1 MLKIEN
7 LCKSFRTEDV
17 ETIAL
22 NNVSFT
28 VEDGEFVAIMGPSG
42 CGKSTLLNILGLLD
56 NPTSGKYFLGNHE
69 VANLKEKERTDVR
82 KGEIG
87 FVFQSFNL
95 IDELNV
101 EENIELPLTYLN
113 IPKAERKG
121 FKNIFVNAPC
131 VVCIAYDTTY
141 DMAQID
147 CGLLGENII
156 LAAWAKGIGSC
167 CLGSSARWILDL
179 PSAKP
184 YLDRMAFSKGYK
196 LLYCIA
202 LGYPDESPEAKPRRQ
217 DMIKFMD

>member
-1 MLKIEN
+1 MKKLLLGIAAALSMTACNENKQQQQTADIDTASVVNDLMMSRRSIRAYKDSVISREILNEILKYGINAPNGQN
-7 LCKSFRTEDV
+7 LQSYEIRVIDSP
-17 ETIAL
+17 AL
-22 NNVSFT
+22 IDSITQAV
-28 VEDGEFVAIMGPSG
+28 V
-42 CGKSTLLNILGLLD
+42 KD
-56 NPTSGKYFLGNHE
+56 NPK
-69 VANLKEKERTDVR
+69 
-82 KGEIG
+82 I
-87 FVFQSFNL
+87 
-95 IDELNV
+95 
-101 EENIELPLTYLN
+101 
-113 IPKAERKG
+113 AERDV

-131 VVCIAYDTTY
+131 VVCIACDTQY

-167 CLGSSARWILDL
+167 CLGSSARWILDS

-202 LGYPDESPEAKPRRQ
+202 LGYPAETPKAKPRRD

>member
-1 MLKIEN
+1 MKKLLLGIAAALSMTACNENKQLQQTADIDTASVVNDLMMSRRSIRAYKDSVISRETLNEILKSGINAPNGQN
-7 LCKSFRTEDV
+7 LQSYEIRVIDSP
-17 ETIAL
+17 AL
-22 NNVSFT
+22 IDSITQAV
-28 VEDGEFVAIMGPSG
+28 V
-42 CGKSTLLNILGLLD
+42 KD
-56 NPTSGKYFLGNHE
+56 NPK
-69 VANLKEKERTDVR
+69 
-82 KGEIG
+82 I
-87 FVFQSFNL
+87 
-95 IDELNV
+95 
-101 EENIELPLTYLN
+101 
-113 IPKAERKG
+113 AERDG

-131 VVCIAYDTTY
+131 VVCIACDTQY

-167 CLGSSARWILDL
+167 CLGSSARWILDS

-202 LGYPDESPEAKPRRQ
+202 LGYPAETPKAKPRRD

>member
-1 MLKIEN
+1 MLTACNEN
-7 LCKSFRTEDV
+7 RQPEATTSVDSASVVTDLMMSRRSIRAYKDSVISRDTLNEILKCGIHAPNGQNLQSYEIRVIDSP
-17 ETIAL
+17 AL
-22 NNVSFT
+22 IDSITRAV
-28 VEDGEFVAIMGPSG
+28 V
-42 CGKSTLLNILGLLD
+42 KD
-56 NPTSGKYFLGNHE
+56 NPK
-69 VANLKEKERTDVR
+69 
-82 KGEIG
+82 I
-87 FVFQSFNL
+87 
-95 IDELNV
+95 
-101 EENIELPLTYLN
+101 
-113 IPKAERKG
+113 AERKG

-156 LAAWAKGIGSC
+156 LAAWSRGIGSC
-167 CLGSSARWILDL
+167 CLGSSARWILDS

-184 YLDRMAFSKGYK
+184 YLDRMAFSKNYK

>member
-1 MLKIEN
+1 MID
-7 LCKSFRTEDV
+7 SP
-17 ETIAL
+17 AL
-22 NNVSFT
+22 IDSITQAV
-28 VEDGEFVAIMGPSG
+28 V
-42 CGKSTLLNILGLLD
+42 KD
-56 NPTSGKYFLGNHE
+56 NPK
-69 VANLKEKERTDVR
+69 
-82 KGEIG
+82 I
-87 FVFQSFNL
+87 
-95 IDELNV
+95 
-101 EENIELPLTYLN
+101 
-113 IPKAERKG
+113 AERKG

-131 VVCIAYDTTY
+131 VLCIAYDTTY

-167 CLGSSARWILDL
+167 CLGSSARWILDS

-202 LGYPDESPEAKPRRQ
+202 LGYPAETPKAKPRRD

>member
-1 MLKIEN
+1 MKKLLLGIAAALSMTACNENKQQQQTADIDTASVVNDLMMSRRSIRAYKDSVISRETLNEILKYGINAPNGQN
-7 LCKSFRTEDV
+7 LQSYEIRVIDSP
-17 ETIAL
+17 AL
-22 NNVSFT
+22 IDSITQAV
-28 VEDGEFVAIMGPSG
+28 V
-42 CGKSTLLNILGLLD
+42 KD
-56 NPTSGKYFLGNHE
+56 NPK
-69 VANLKEKERTDVR
+69 
-82 KGEIG
+82 I
-87 FVFQSFNL
+87 
-95 IDELNV
+95 
-101 EENIELPLTYLN
+101 
-113 IPKAERKG
+113 AERDV

-131 VVCIAYDTTY
+131 VVCIACDTQY

-167 CLGSSARWILDL
+167 CLGSSARWILDS

-202 LGYPDESPEAKPRRQ
+202 LGYPAETPKAKPRRD

>member
-1 MLKIEN
+1 MKKLLLGIAAALSMTACNENKQQQQTADIDTASVVNDLMMSRRSIRAYKDSVISRETLNEILKYGVNAPNGQN
-7 LCKSFRTEDV
+7 LQSYEIRVIDSP
-17 ETIAL
+17 AL
-22 NNVSFT
+22 IDSITQAV
-28 VEDGEFVAIMGPSG
+28 V
-42 CGKSTLLNILGLLD
+42 KD
-56 NPTSGKYFLGNHE
+56 NPK
-69 VANLKEKERTDVR
+69 
-82 KGEIG
+82 I
-87 FVFQSFNL
+87 
-95 IDELNV
+95 
-101 EENIELPLTYLN
+101 
-113 IPKAERKG
+113 AERDG

-131 VVCIAYDTTY
+131 VVCIACDTQY

-167 CLGSSARWILDL
+167 CLGSSARWIQDS

-202 LGYPDESPEAKPRRQ
+202 LGYPAETPKAKPRRN

>member
-1 MLKIEN
+1 MKKLLLGIAAALSMTACNENKQQQQTADIDTASVVNDLMMSRRSIRAYKDSVSSRETLYEILKYGINAPNGQN
-7 LCKSFRTEDV
+7 LQSYEIRVIDSP
-17 ETIAL
+17 AL
-22 NNVSFT
+22 IDSITQAV
-28 VEDGEFVAIMGPSG
+28 V
-42 CGKSTLLNILGLLD
+42 KD
-56 NPTSGKYFLGNHE
+56 NPKIAG
-69 VANLKEKERTDVR
+69 RD
-82 KGEIG
+82 
-87 FVFQSFNL
+87 
-95 IDELNV
+95 
-101 EENIELPLTYLN
+101 
-113 IPKAERKG
+113 G

-131 VVCIAYDTTY
+131 VVCIACDTQY

-167 CLGSSARWILDL
+167 CLGSSARWILDS

-202 LGYPDESPEAKPRRQ
+202 LGYPAETPKAKPRRD

>member
-1 MLKIEN
+1 MNNMKKI
-7 LCKSFRTEDV
+7 F
-17 ETIAL
+17 
-22 NNVSFT
+22 
-28 VEDGEFVAIMGPSG
+28 
-42 CGKSTLLNILGLLD
+42 LGLAAALMLTACNENRQSEATTSVDSASVVTDLMMSRRSIRAYKDSAISRDTLNEILKCGIHAPNGQNLQSYEIRVIDSPALIDSITQAVVKD
-56 NPTSGKYFLGNHE
+56 NPK
-69 VANLKEKERTDVR
+69 
-82 KGEIG
+82 I
-87 FVFQSFNL
+87 
-95 IDELNV
+95 
-101 EENIELPLTYLN
+101 
-113 IPKAERKG
+113 AERKG

-156 LAAWAKGIGSC
+156 LAAWSRGIGSC
-167 CLGSSARWILDL
+167 CLGSSACWILDS

>member
-1 MLKIEN
+1 MKKLLLGIAAALSMTACNENKQQQQTADIDTASVVNDLMMSRRSIRAYKDSVISRVTLNEILKYGINAPNGQN
-7 LCKSFRTEDV
+7 LQSYEIRVIDSP
-17 ETIAL
+17 AL
-22 NNVSFT
+22 IDSITQAV
-28 VEDGEFVAIMGPSG
+28 V
-42 CGKSTLLNILGLLD
+42 KD
-56 NPTSGKYFLGNHE
+56 NPK
-69 VANLKEKERTDVR
+69 
-82 KGEIG
+82 I
-87 FVFQSFNL
+87 
-95 IDELNV
+95 
-101 EENIELPLTYLN
+101 
-113 IPKAERKG
+113 AERDG

-131 VVCIAYDTTY
+131 VVCIACDTQY

-167 CLGSSARWILDL
+167 CLGSSPRWILDS

-202 LGYPDESPEAKPRRQ
+202 LGYPAETPKAKPRRD

>member
-1 MLKIEN
+1 MKKLLLGIAAALSMTACNENKQQQQTADIDTASVVNDLMMSRRSIRAYKDSVISRETLNEILKYGINAPNGQN
-7 LCKSFRTEDV
+7 LQS
-17 ETIAL
+17 
-22 NNVSFT
+22 
-28 VEDGEFVAIMGPSG
+28 
-42 CGKSTLLNILGLLD
+42 
-56 NPTSGKYFLGNHE
+56 Y
-69 VANLKEKERTDVR
+69 
-82 KGEIG
+82 EIR
-87 FVFQSFNL
+87 VIDSPAL
-95 IDELNV
+95 IDSITQAV
-101 EENIELPLTYLN
+101 VKDH
-113 IPKAERKG
+113 PKIAERDG

-131 VVCIAYDTTY
+131 VVCIACDTQY

-167 CLGSSARWILDL
+167 CLGSSARWILDS

-202 LGYPDESPEAKPRRQ
+202 LGYPAETPKAKPRRD